1 MHRTTLVSN
10 SPNVFVRAALQSDD
24 AVIQRHVTESQ
35 AEARE
40 YRGSVVPVQP
50 KQDDVSFVAGVGDT
64 VFGSLVLS
72 RISNSEWTISHVFVE
87 KAAREIGIGDALVIN
102 ALTFL
107 ETQNAS
113 WIGAQ
118 AQPGDRALKNLFE
131 RHGLVAQT
139 IIVGRKL
146 SDPSTAVDASL

>member
-1 MHRTTLVSN
+1 MSN

-40 YRGSVVPVQP
+40 YRGSVVPVQL